1 MSALHDRIA
10 CPLCRTSPDS
20 EFSQTSCTECGL
32 RLEIDNGHVAVW
44 GQPNMKAHQMSLKD
58 KLRAAIDPMV
68 NPYSPIVRHARKRIE
83 KYYADA
89 LNDLRLAER
98 FRSDYLEGL
107 ELPKGAAVLDHGG
120 GRGRISA
127 LLRQL
132 GYTVCCQD
140 TYRHPWWSKLPD
152 VGFQVTPPEIHTLPW
167 QDSVFDA
174 VMDFSVLG
182 YIPGADLPQ
191 FAHEVARILRP
202 GGSWVVWELNAR
214 TPGASASGRFLRHIY
229 EPNEIVEAARSA
241 GFGLIDLHFEGTST
255 RVAPR
260 FAHYV
265 NRVLLAKEFDY
276 QEYARSNPRDASGR
290 MALLRFKLLAKGTSR
305 Q

>member
-10 CPLCRTSPDS
+10 CPVCRTSLDT
-20 EFSQTSCTECGL
+20 EFSQKSCTGCGL
-32 RLEIDNGHVAVW
+32 RLQVEGGNVAVW
-44 GQPNMKAHQMSLKD
+44 GKPNLKAHRLSLTD
-58 KLRAAIDPMV
+58 KLRAAIDPLV
-68 NPYSPIVRHARKRIE
+68 NPYSPIVRYARKRIE
-83 KYYADA
+83 KYYVDV
-89 LNDLRLAER
+89 LNSPILAER
-98 FRSDYLEGL
+98 FRVDYLGGL
-107 ELPKGAAVLDHGG
+107 DLPKDAAILDHGG

-152 VGFQVTPPEIHTLPW
+152 VGFQVTAPEIHTLPW
-167 QDSVFDA
+167 RDSVFDA

-182 YIPGADLPQ
+182 YIPGAALPQ
-191 FAHEVARILRP
+191 FAQEVARVLRP

-214 TPGASASGRFLRHIY
+214 TPGASASGQFLTHIY
-229 EPNEIVEAARSA
+229 EPSEIVEAARSA
-241 GFGLIDLHFEGTST
+241 GFDLVDLHFEGSST
-255 RVAPR
+255 RFAPR

-276 QEYARSNPRDASGR
+276 QEYARSNPRDALGR
-290 MALLRFKLLAKGTSR
+290 MALLRFKLPAKETPR